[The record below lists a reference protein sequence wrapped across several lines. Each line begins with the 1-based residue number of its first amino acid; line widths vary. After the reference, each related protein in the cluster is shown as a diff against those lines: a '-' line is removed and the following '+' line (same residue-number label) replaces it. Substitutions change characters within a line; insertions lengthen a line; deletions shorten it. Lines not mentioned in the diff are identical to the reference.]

1 MPHVHAEVA
10 HSVLPLVLPLAAV
23 GTRLAGRSPVEGVA
37 EHPQSVDWSFHG
49 IPFLPSRLQ
58 HGHPPSLRASFAKEQ
73 KDRGVLSDQ
82 AAGLWK
88 PLAPHALRAGLRL
101 QYPDTPVAGL
111 LERIIRSRFEPH
123 G

>member
-1 MPHVHAEVA
+1 MAY
-10 HSVLPLVLPLAAV
+10 L
-23 GTRLAGRSPVEGVA
+23 
-37 EHPQSVDWSFHG
+37 FY
-49 IPFLPSRLQ
+49 
-58 HGHPPSLRASFAKEQ
+58 LRVSSMAIHRAASFAKEQ